1 MTFLYIDTDNT
12 LIETCQQLGE
22 SEFLALDTEFIRERT
37 YFSQLC
43 LIQIAD
49 ENTVAC
55 IDPLAISNLSPLRDL
70 LFSKKITKVMHA
82 THQDMEIFFKLWG
95 ALPEPVYDT
104 QIAAT
109 LLGMGES
116 IGYASLVKKMLAVDL
131 DKSHTRTDWS
141 QRPLSPKQLEY
152 AADDVRYLAQLYP
165 VQKQKLQ
172 SLGRLEWLKDDFS
185 ALCLP
190 DRYQTKPDD
199 AWRKVKGI
207 KKLKRKQLA
216 VLQQLA
222 AWREQQAVKR
232 DKPRRRV
239 VSDEALVDLSRLQP
253 NRVSELSGF
262 RSINEKTLRS
272 NGESLI
278 GLVKSALALAPE
290 KWPELPTR
298 HPLTADEDALVDA
311 LAALLKLISADVRI
325 TASSIAA
332 RKDLENLVRGGREL
346 DVLKGWRYQHAGQQL
361 LDFLD
366 GNLSLHTRDGK
377 LRMSVNADNSSD
389 S

>member
-1 MTFLYIDTDNT
+1 MTFLYIDTDKALT
-12 LIETCQQLGE
+12 ETCRQLGE

-43 LIQIAD
+43 LIQIAN

-55 IDPLAISNLSPLRDL
+55 LDPLAINDLSPLRDL
-70 LFSKKITKVMHA
+70 LFSKTTTKVMHA

-165 VQKQKLQ
+165 LQKQKLQ
-172 SLGRLEWLKDDFS
+172 SLGRLEWLNDDFL

-216 VLQQLA
+216 VLQPLA
-222 AWREQQAVKR
+222 AWREQEAVKQ
-232 DKPRRRV
+232 DKPRRRI

-253 NRVSELSGF
+253 NSVSELSGY
-262 RSINEKTLRS
+262 RSINGKTLKS

-278 GLVKSALALAPE
+278 GLVKSALTLAPE

-298 HPLTADEDALVDA
+298 HSLTADEDALVDA
-311 LAALLKLISADVRI
+311 LAALLKLISADVEI
-325 TASSIAA
+325 TASSIAT

-346 DVLKGWRYQHAGQQL
+346 DVLKGWRYRHAGQQL

-366 GNLSLHTRDGK
+366 GNLSLHARNGK
-377 LRMSVNADNSSD
+377 LRISVNTDNGSNS
-389 S
+389 

>member
-1 MTFLYIDTDNT
+1 MTFLYIDTDKA
-12 LIETCQQLGE
+12 LIEICRQLEE

-43 LIQIAD
+43 LIQIAN

-55 IDPLAISNLSPLRDL
+55 LDPLAINDLSPLRDL
-70 LFSKKITKVMHA
+70 LFSKKITKVIHA
-82 THQDMEIFFKLWG
+82 THQDMEIFLKLWG

-141 QRPLSPKQLEY
+141 RRPLSPKQLEY

-165 VQKQKLQ
+165 LQKQELQ

-185 ALCLP
+185 ALCRP
-190 DRYQTKPDD
+190 ERYQTKPDD

-216 VLQQLA
+216 VLQPLA
-222 AWREQQAVKR
+222 AWREQQAVKQ

-239 VSDEALVDLSRLQP
+239 VSDEALIDLSRLQP
-253 NRVSELSGF
+253 GSVSELSGF
-262 RSINEKTLRS
+262 RSINGKTLKS

-278 GLVKSALALAPE
+278 GLVKSALTLAPE
-290 KWPELPTR
+290 KWPELPTK

-377 LRMSVNADNSSD
+377 LLMSINTGNGSD
-389 S
+389 H